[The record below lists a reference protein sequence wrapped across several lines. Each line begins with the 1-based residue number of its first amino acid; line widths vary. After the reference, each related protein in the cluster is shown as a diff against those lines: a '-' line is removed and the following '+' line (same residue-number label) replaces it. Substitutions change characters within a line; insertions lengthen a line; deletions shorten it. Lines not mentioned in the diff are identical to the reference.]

1 MIRTDQL
8 RKDYG
13 DFVAVRNVTLEIQ
26 KGDVFALIGP
36 NGAGK
41 TTLLKMLAGLLTP
54 SYGQIF
60 INDML
65 IQRHERSYYQFLG
78 FMPDNYALYD
88 DLTVWEYLDF
98 FASCHMLKGEAKQ
111 TRIAQVLTAVQLEIK
126 RDQLVHGLSKGMK
139 QRLLLAKTLLH
150 EPMVL
155 LLDEPA
161 AGLDPKARIELR
173 EIIKLLQRQ
182 GKTIVVSSHILSE
195 LADFCNCYG
204 IMEKGMFVKLG
215 RFDEEDNQ
223 AAPESV
229 YRTVVLE
236 VLHEPEQL
244 LNLLNTLSGRIVEHK
259 DNKVLFEQQGNRED
273 LVKLNQ
279 TLVKQ
284 GIPLI
289 TFYEKRE
296 NIEDLFM
303 KYSRHEVS

>member
-1 MIRTDQL
+1 MIRTEQL

-13 DFVAVRNVTLEIQ
+13 DFVAVHDVNLDIQ
-26 KGDVFALIGP
+26 QGDVFALIGP

-54 SYGQIF
+54 SFGQVF
-60 INDML
+60 INNVM

-88 DLTVWEYLDF
+88 DLVVWEYLDF
-98 FASCHMLKGEAKQ
+98 FASCHMLKGEAKHN
-111 TRIAQVLTAVQLEIK
+111 RITQVLDAVQLDVK
-126 RDQLVHGLSKGMK
+126 RQSLVHGLSKGMK

-150 EPMVL
+150 DPAVL

-182 GKTIVVSSHILSE
+182 GKTVVVSSHILSE

-204 IMEKGMFVKLG
+204 IMEKGTFVKLG
-215 RFDEEDNQ
+215 RFDEAPQ
-223 AAPESV
+223 AEETV
-229 YRTVVLE
+229 YRTVILE
-236 VLHEPEQL
+236 VLREPERL
-244 LNLLNTLSGRIVEHK
+244 LSVLKDLSGRVIEHQ
-259 DNKVLFEQQGNRED
+259 DMKVVFEQHGSQDD
-273 LVKLNQ
+273 LVKLIQ

-284 GIPLI
+284 DIPLI